1 MYKLKFLELESEW
14 TYFTGFAVQEIKDN
28 DEAKLLGRFRL
39 KNVLDGVR
47 ASLLLEKI
55 LLFVFLHHENLS
67 EIQSAEKMITLLA
80 EIGLPAPLLNKVES
94 VMNLEENL
102 DDMVVSGIKVFHKEE
117 VASLEVISLFE
128 KPYYEVQ
135 NLLWSLTEHEVSKEL
150 LLLGTF
156 IVSNENSKAKYE
168 ELESLSESLIK
179 NEELFHGVER
189 KKFILLREYIFL
201 LKVLYSIKI
210 SNLNRITAD
219 LLLEKYFNSLTLV
232 RLGFSEKKSVKRS
245 TIRELKS
252 IEVGLRRSKKEGYA
266 SLPLSIILVIGIFI
280 SQIADFASTRAGIIS
295 GVEEGNFIMHNLLEG
310 RGMVDFLLLK
320 LGAAFFLSWY
330 FWRRVVSSLII
341 ILIFSLVSISNILIV
356 TFNYE
361 MMNLW

>member
-1 MYKLKFLELESEW
+1 MYKLLFKELESEF
-14 TYFTGFAVQEIKDN
+14 TAFTGFSVQEIKDIE
-28 DEAKLLGRFRL
+28 EARLLGHYRL

-47 ASLLLEKI
+47 ATLLLEKI
-55 LLFVFLHHENLS
+55 LLFIFLHHENLN
-67 EIQSAEKMITLLA
+67 EIHSAEKMISLLA
-80 EIGLPAPLLNKVES
+80 EIGLPAPLLNKVLS

-102 DDMVVSGIKVFHKEE
+102 DELVVSGIKLLLSEE
-117 VASLEVISLFE
+117 VASLEVVSLFQ
-128 KPYYEVQ
+128 KPYYLVQ
-135 NLLWSLTEHEVSKEL
+135 KLIWSLTEDEVSNEL
-150 LLLGTF
+150 LSLGAF
-156 IVSNENSKAKYE
+156 IVSNENSKVSYE
-168 ELESLSESLIK
+168 ELESISKSLII
-179 NEELFHGVER
+179 NQELFHGVER

-210 SNLNRITAD
+210 SNVNRISAE
-219 LLLEKYFNSLTLV
+219 LLLEKYYNSLALV
-232 RLGFSEKKSVKRS
+232 RLGFTGMKSLKRS
-245 TIRELKS
+245 SIEELKS

-266 SLPLSIILVIGIFI
+266 SLPLSIILVFGIFI

-310 RGMVDFLLLK
+310 RGMIDFLLLK

-356 TFNYE
+356 TFNYD